1 MTVTDRQ
8 GPHVVVLATGGTIS
22 SRAQA
27 GGSGATVPADT
38 GEQVLGSLRVPSSYP
53 VRVVDIFRVGSYLL
67 TLDDM
72 TAICAK
78 IREALFDPMVLGVVV
93 THGTDTIE
101 ETAYLADLTH
111 DDPRPVV
118 FTGAQKSAD
127 SPEPDGPDNL
137 ARAIVVASAPE
148 AAGRGVLLC
157 FAGEIFPARGV
168 RKTQTFDLHAF
179 TNPDFGSAGS
189 VTAASQVLMEEAL
202 PRVDALPLPSSGQE
216 ESPRVDL
223 VAAHPGADS
232 VLLQASRDAG
242 AAGVV
247 LQATGSGNA
256 NLVLCEAIADA
267 TAAGVVVVTSTR
279 VHGGPVIPVYGT
291 GGGMDLL
298 AAGAIPSGLL
308 RPSQSLVLLSL
319 LLRLGTNREEIARTF
334 ARHGALP

>member
-1 MTVTDRQ
+1 MTERQ
-8 GPHVVVLATGGTIS
+8 SPHVVLLATGGTIS
-22 SRAQA
+22 SRVQAA
-27 GGSGATVPADT
+27 GGGATIAADR
-38 GEQVLGSLRVPSSYP
+38 GEQVLGSLRSPSLYP
-53 VRVVDIFRVGSYLL
+53 VRVVDVFREGSYLL
-67 TLDDM
+67 TFGDM
-72 TAICAK
+72 TAICAR
-78 IREALFDPMVLGVVV
+78 ISEALLDPLVLGIVV
-93 THGTDTIE
+93 THGTDTME

-127 SPEPDGPDNL
+127 ATDPDGPDNL
-137 ARAIVVASAPE
+137 SRAIALAGSPE
-148 AAGRGVLLC
+148 ARGRGVLLC

-189 VTAASQVLMEEAL
+189 ITATGEVRMGEAL
-202 PRVDALPLPSSGQE
+202 PRLDPLPVPSPDQGKG
-216 ESPRVDL
+216 PRVDL
-223 VAAHPGADS
+223 VAAYPGADS
-232 VLLQASRDAG
+232 VLLLASLDAG

-256 NLVLCEAIADA
+256 NLVMCKAIADA

-279 VHGGPVIPVYGT
+279 VHAGPVIPVYGA
-291 GGGMDLL
+291 GGGKDLA

-319 LLRLGTNREEIARTF
+319 LLRLGTNPEDIARIF
-334 ARHGALP
+334 ARHGALR